1 MPFQRNRSVAAASPP
16 RTYPGSVGP
25 LRKIDNRLI
34 GNRGI
39 GWISVV
45 AAAFFF
51 VAAIG
56 AGVGVHPL
64 LTVIYTVMGV
74 WCAYWAVVRLRG
86 RGINRVG

>member
-1 MPFQRNRSVAAASPP
+1 MSVDAPAHH
-16 RTYPGSVGP
+16 TYPGSVGA

-45 AAAFFF
+45 AAAFFL
-51 VAAIG
+51 VSAIG
-56 AGVGVHPL
+56 AGVGVHPF

-74 WCAYWAVVRLRG
+74 WFAYWGVVRLRG
-86 RGINRVG
+86 QGVNRTG